1 MVQSSKAAPTFARDQ
16 SSMQVRETVI
26 KLALT
31 IIKSPASAGVHYQI
45 TTADESGRVTAES
58 MSREIG
64 C

>member
-1 MVQSSKAAPTFARDQ
+1 MVQSSKAAPIFARDQ

-31 IIKSPASAGVHYQI
+31 IIKSPASEGVHYQI
-45 TTADESGRVTAES
+45 TTVNKRGRVTAES